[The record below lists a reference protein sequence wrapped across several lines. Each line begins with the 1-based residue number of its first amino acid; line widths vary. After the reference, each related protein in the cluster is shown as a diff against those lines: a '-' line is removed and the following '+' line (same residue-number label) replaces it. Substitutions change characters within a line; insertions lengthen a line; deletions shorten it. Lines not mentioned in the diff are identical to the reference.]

1 MANLIQ
7 APIPGQSL
15 TDSPKNAPW
24 ERPSEL
30 SEVKDV
36 VTYYVEKLADEDVMD
51 DMSVLFDLGADL
63 ETVTE
68 TLQMTGAMKGVHTAE
83 AGMLAGPIVAS
94 FLKTALATYGIDAPE
109 RSVSDEKRMEDKE
122 HSRIATLLEAAL
134 EKTKPGDA
142 GGELLAEM
150 AEVEG
155 EDAEMMMP
163 EETIMEDAPVEEP
176 MEEPMQEEIAEEP
189 MEMPEQGNGIM
200 SRGNV

>member
-1 MANLIQ
+1 MTNLIQ
-7 APIPGQSL
+7 APVPGQSL
-15 TDSPKNAPW
+15 TDSPRNSPW

-36 VTYYVEKLADEDVMD
+36 VSYYIERLADDDIMD

-109 RSVSDEKRMEDKE
+109 RNVSDEKRMEDKE
-122 HSRIATLLEAAL
+122 HGRISKLINAAL
-134 EKTKPGDA
+134 EKSEQGDP
-142 GGELLAEM
+142 GGELLSEM
-150 AEVEG
+150 AAVEG
-155 EDAEMMMP
+155 DAPEMMPMEEEMP
-163 EETIMEDAPVEEP
+163 MAQEEEPMVEEP
-176 MEEPMQEEIAEEP
+176 IEATA
-189 MEMPEQGNGIM
+189 EQGNGIM

>member
-36 VTYYVEKLADEDVMD
+36 VTYYVERLADEDVMD

-68 TLQMTGAMKGVHTAE
+68 TLQLTGAMKGVHTAE

-122 HSRIATLLEAAL
+122 HSRISTLLEAAL

-155 EDAEMMMP
+155 E
-163 EETIMEDAPVEEP
+163 ETVMEDAPVEEP

>member
-1 MANLIQ
+1 
-7 APIPGQSL
+7 
-15 TDSPKNAPW
+15 
-24 ERPSEL
+24 
-30 SEVKDV
+30 
-36 VTYYVEKLADEDVMD
+36 
-51 DMSVLFDLGADL
+51 
-63 ETVTE
+63 
-68 TLQMTGAMKGVHTAE
+68 
-83 AGMLAGPIVAS
+83 
-94 FLKTALATYGIDAPE
+94 
-109 RSVSDEKRMEDKE
+109 MEDKE
-122 HSRIATLLEAAL
+122 HSRISTLLEAAL

-163 EETIMEDAPVEEP
+163 EETVMEDAPVEEP

>member
-1 MANLIQ
+1 MTNLIQ
-7 APIPGQSL
+7 APVPGQSL
-15 TDSPKNAPW
+15 TDSPRNSPW

-36 VTYYVEKLADEDVMD
+36 VSYYIERLADDDIMD

-109 RSVSDEKRMEDKE
+109 RNVSDEKRMEDKE
-122 HSRIATLLEAAL
+122 HGRISKLINAAL
-134 EKTKPGDA
+134 EKSKQGDP

-150 AEVEG
+150 AEVE
-155 EDAEMMMP
+155 EDTPAMLPMEEEMPMAQ
-163 EETIMEDAPVEEP
+163 EEEPMVEEP
-176 MEEPMQEEIAEEP
+176 IEATA
-189 MEMPEQGNGIM
+189 EQGNGIM

>member
-1 MANLIQ
+1 MTNLIQ
-7 APIPGQSL
+7 APVPGQSL
-15 TDSPKNAPW
+15 TDSPRNSPW

-36 VTYYVEKLADEDVMD
+36 VSYYIERLADDDIMD

-109 RSVSDEKRMEDKE
+109 RNVSDEKRMEDKE
-122 HSRIATLLEAAL
+122 HGRISKLINAAL
-134 EKTKPGDA
+134 EKSKQGDP

-150 AEVEG
+150 AEVE
-155 EDAEMMMP
+155 EDTPEMMPMEVEMP
-163 EETIMEDAPVEEP
+163 MAQEEEPMVEEP
-176 MEEPMQEEIAEEP
+176 IEATA
-189 MEMPEQGNGIM
+189 EQGNGIM

>member
-1 MANLIQ
+1 MTNLIQ
-7 APIPGQSL
+7 APVPGQSL
-15 TDSPKNAPW
+15 TDSPRNSPW

-36 VTYYVEKLADEDVMD
+36 VSYYIERLADDDIMD

-109 RSVSDEKRMEDKE
+109 RNVSDEKRMEDKE
-122 HSRIATLLEAAL
+122 HGRISKLINAAL
-134 EKTKPGDA
+134 EKSKQGDP

-150 AEVEG
+150 AEVE
-155 EDAEMMMP
+155 EATP
-163 EETIMEDAPVEEP
+163 EIVSPDELNRRTY
-176 MEEPMQEEIAEEP
+176 
-189 MEMPEQGNGIM
+189 G
-200 SRGNV
+200 

>member
-36 VTYYVEKLADEDVMD
+36 VTYYVERLADEDVMD

-122 HSRIATLLEAAL
+122 HSRISTLLEAAL

-150 AEVEG
+150 TEVEG
-155 EDAEMMMP
+155 E
-163 EETIMEDAPVEEP
+163 ETVMEDAPVKEP

>member
-1 MANLIQ
+1 MTNLIQ
-7 APIPGQSL
+7 APVPGQSL
-15 TDSPKNAPW
+15 TDSPRNSPW

-36 VTYYVEKLADEDVMD
+36 VSYYIERLADDDIMD

-109 RSVSDEKRMEDKE
+109 RNVSDEKRMEDKE
-122 HSRIATLLEAAL
+122 HGRISKLINAAL
-134 EKTKPGDA
+134 EKSKQGDP
-142 GGELLAEM
+142 GGELLSEM
-150 AEVEG
+150 AAVEG
-155 EDAEMMMP
+155 DAPEMMPMEEEMP
-163 EETIMEDAPVEEP
+163 MAQEEEPMVEEP
-176 MEEPMQEEIAEEP
+176 IEATA
-189 MEMPEQGNGIM
+189 EQGNGIM

>member
-36 VTYYVEKLADEDVMD
+36 VTYYVERLADEDVMD

-122 HSRIATLLEAAL
+122 HSRISTLLEAAL

-155 EDAEMMMP
+155 E
-163 EETIMEDAPVEEP
+163 ETVMEDAPVKEP

>member
-1 MANLIQ
+1 MTNLIQ
-7 APIPGQSL
+7 APVPGQSL
-15 TDSPKNAPW
+15 TDSPRNSPW

-36 VTYYVEKLADEDVMD
+36 VSYYIERLADDDIMD

-109 RSVSDEKRMEDKE
+109 RNVSDEKRMEDKE
-122 HSRIATLLEAAL
+122 HGRISKLINAAL
-134 EKTKPGDA
+134 EKSEQGDPGGKLLSEMAAVEGDA
-142 GGELLAEM
+142 P
-150 AEVEG
+150 
-155 EDAEMMMP
+155 EMMPMEEEMP
-163 EETIMEDAPVEEP
+163 MAQEEEPMVEEP
-176 MEEPMQEEIAEEP
+176 IEATA
-189 MEMPEQGNGIM
+189 EQGNGIM

>member
-1 MANLIQ
+1 MTNLIQ
-7 APIPGQSL
+7 APVPGQSL
-15 TDSPKNAPW
+15 TDSPRNSPW

-36 VTYYVEKLADEDVMD
+36 VSYYIERLADDDIMD

-109 RSVSDEKRMEDKE
+109 RNVSDEKRMEDKE
-122 HSRIATLLEAAL
+122 HGRISKLINAAL
-134 EKTKPGDA
+134 EKSKQGDP

-150 AEVEG
+150 AEVE
-155 EDAEMMMP
+155 EYTPEMMPMEEEMP
-163 EETIMEDAPVEEP
+163 MAQEEEPMVEEP
-176 MEEPMQEEIAEEP
+176 IEATA
-189 MEMPEQGNGIM
+189 EQGNGIM